1 MAGTDIDEAIRKIRS
16 GDFKT
21 GWVIFNGI
29 RTKRA
34 LAKAELEAAY
44 VALSEQLILLEQ
56 KQREAKLAQAETEA
70 TKEDIKL
77 QVELKLALHSLE
89 MENIDFQKV
98 DIRAKTKLTAQA
110 IDRGLT
116 IESDQQLRVAEG
128 QSKVRTGELR
138 EVSQIEI
145 DKARQMGEDE
155 LRREI
160 NKMQEQVRLAIIADK
175 LGEHQM
181 IEMIVEQ
188 QTRIYEKIQG
198 IEQNPS
204 LSDRTRRRMLNDL
217 EEFVL
222 TLKEDRRA
230 REDRLLQAGNRQ
242 GLREVRETAKLRGD
256 YREDPKAREE

>member
-1 MAGTDIDEAIRKIRS
+1 MAGTDVDEAIRKIRS

-21 GWVIFNGI
+21 GWAIFNGI

-34 LAKAELEAAY
+34 LAKAELEAAHS
-44 VALSEQLILLEQ
+44 ALADQLIGLEER
-56 KQREAKLAQAETEA
+56 QRQAKLSQAKTEA
-70 TKEDIKL
+70 AKEDIRL
-77 QVELKLALHSLE
+77 ETELKLALHSLE
-89 MENIDFQKV
+89 VENIEFQKV
-98 DIRAKTKLTAQA
+98 DIKAKTKLTNQA
-110 IDRGLT
+110 ADKGLT
-116 IESDQQLRVAEG
+116 IESDQKLRVAE
-128 QSKVRTGELR
+128 SESTIKVGETR
-138 EVSQIEI
+138 ELSQIKI
-145 DKARQMGEDE
+145 DEAKQMGEDE

-160 NKMQEQVRLAIIADK
+160 TKMQEQVRLAIIADK

-204 LSDRTRRRMLNDL
+204 LSERTKRRMLNDL

-242 GLREVRETAKLRGD
+242 GLREVRETTELRGD
-256 YREDPKAREE
+256 YRKDPKTGEE